1 MSFDAFLLGNDP
13 AIRLAFFLGMFGLM
27 AAWELFAPRRVL
39 GVSKPIRWTH
49 NISIAIIN
57 VLLVRVSFPS
67 AAVGVAVFAEE
78 RGTGLLNMFAI
89 PYPLAFLASL
99 LALDLAMYLV
109 HLMFHAVPAL
119 WRVHRMHHADVDF
132 DVTTGARFH
141 PIQILLALP
150 IKFAVIFAL
159 GLPVVAVL
167 VFEAVFNALSL
178 FNHANVRIPPTV
190 DRLLRWFLVTPDMHR
205 VHHSVDATETNSN
218 FSFVLPWW
226 DRLFGTYCAQPK
238 GGHERMAIGVDQFR
252 TPRDFRLDRM
262 LLQPFRDD
270 AGPYAI
276 NRRWKTG

>member
-1 MSFDAFLLGNDP
+1 MNFDTFLLSNDP
-13 AIRLAFFLGMFGLM
+13 AIRLGFFLGMFALM

-39 GVSKPIRWTH
+39 GVSKAVRWTH

-57 VLLVRVSFPS
+57 VLLVRVLFPS
-67 AAVGVAVFAEE
+67 AAVSVAVFAEE
-78 RGTGLLNMFAI
+78 RGMGLLNMFAI
-89 PYPLAFLASL
+89 PYPLAFLVSL
-99 LALDLAMYLV
+99 LALDLTMYLV

-141 PIQILLALP
+141 PIQILVAMP
-150 IKFAVIFAL
+150 IKFAVIFVL
-159 GLPVVAVL
+159 GLPVLAVL

-178 FNHANVRIPPTV
+178 FNHANIRIPSTV

-226 DRLFGTYCAQPK
+226 DRLFGTYRAQPE
-238 GGHERMAIGVDQFR
+238 GGHERMTIGVDQFR

-270 AGPYAI
+270 AGPYVI
-276 NRRWKTG
+276 NGRWKTG

>member
-1 MSFDAFLLGNDP
+1 MDFAAFLLSNDP
-13 AIRLAFFLGMFGLM
+13 AIRLGFFLGMFGLM
-27 AAWELFAPRRVL
+27 AAWELIVPRRVL
-39 GVSKPIRWTH
+39 GVSKAARWTH

-57 VLLVRVSFPS
+57 VLLVRVLFPS

-78 RGTGLLNMFAI
+78 RGTGVLHMFAI

-99 LALDLAMYLV
+99 LALDLTMYLV

-141 PIQILLALP
+141 PIQILLAVP

-159 GLPVVAVL
+159 GLPVLAVL

-178 FNHANVRIPPTV
+178 FNHANVRIPPTA
-190 DRLLRWFLVTPDMHR
+190 DRMLRWFLVTPDMHR
-205 VHHSVDATETNSN
+205 VHHSVNATETNSN

-226 DRLFGTYCAQPK
+226 DRLFGTYRAQPE
-238 GGHERMAIGVDQFR
+238 GGHERMTIGVDQFR
-252 TPRDFRLDRM
+252 TTRDLRLDRM

-270 AGPYAI
+270 AGAYAI
-276 NRRWKTG
+276 NRRWKAS

>member
-1 MSFDAFLLGNDP
+1 
-13 AIRLAFFLGMFGLM
+13 
-27 AAWELFAPRRVL
+27 
-39 GVSKPIRWTH
+39 
-49 NISIAIIN
+49 
-57 VLLVRVSFPS
+57 
-67 AAVGVAVFAEE
+67 
-78 RGTGLLNMFAI
+78 
-89 PYPLAFLASL
+89 
-99 LALDLAMYLV
+99 YLI

-141 PIQILLALP
+141 PIQILLAVP
-150 IKFAVIFAL
+150 IKFAVIFVL
-159 GLPVVAVL
+159 GLPVLAVL

-190 DRLLRWFLVTPDMHR
+190 DRILRWFLVTPDMHR

-226 DRLFGTYCAQPK
+226 DRLFGTYRARPE
-238 GGHERMAIGVDQFR
+238 GGHERMTIGVDQFR
-252 TPRDFRLDRM
+252 APRDFRLDRM